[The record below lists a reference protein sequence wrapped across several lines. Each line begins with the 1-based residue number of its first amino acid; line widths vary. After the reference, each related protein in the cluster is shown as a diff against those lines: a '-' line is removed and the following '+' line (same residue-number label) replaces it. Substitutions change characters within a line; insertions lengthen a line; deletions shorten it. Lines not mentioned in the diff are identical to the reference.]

1 MRRKLLLLIGLCGFF
16 AGMNAQVT
24 ERERPKEW
32 QSLIKGGRFMD
43 RFLPMQGSIISKDVW
58 GADSVRL
65 RYVDNG
71 IELPATSF
79 WGGNI
84 VQTPDSCYHLFV
96 CGWPENSPKGHMFW
110 PNSTVYHATGKHL
123 HGPFT
128 VQNSIGKGHNPEAFV
143 LKDGRIVV
151 YVIDG
156 YYISDSMDGPW
167 TLSLIHI

>member
-84 VQTPDSCYHLFV
+84 VQTPDS
-96 CGWPENSPKGHMFW
+96 S
-110 PNSTVYHATGKHL
+110 
-123 HGPFT
+123 
-128 VQNSIGKGHNPEAFV
+128 
-143 LKDGRIVV
+143 
-151 YVIDG
+151 
-156 YYISDSMDGPW
+156 
-167 TLSLIHI
+167 

>member
-1 MRRKLLLLIGLCGFF
+1 MRKNLFLLIGLYVFI

-32 QSLIKGGRFMD
+32 QSLIKGGRFMA
-43 RFLPMQGSIISKDVW
+43 RFLPMQGNITSKDVW

-110 PNSTVYHATGKHL
+110 FIMLPVNICMDHSLCKTPLA
-123 HGPFT
+123 
-128 VQNSIGKGHNPEAFV
+128 KGTIPK
-143 LKDGRIVV
+143 L
-151 YVIDG
+151 
-156 YYISDSMDGPW
+156 
-167 TLSLIHI
+167 LS